1 MQPRYGP
8 HWTALGFQG
17 DDPATDLRGAGMLGL
32 LQLFYLHQ
40 VRACRA
46 YGLAHWASSSSSPRT
61 AGALSKARN
70 APCQACSPAA
80 CRGTLAWRNARG

>member
-1 MQPRYGP
+1 MCVCVPAGSSAMQPRYGP

-40 VRACRA
+40 VCACPP
-46 YGLAHWASSSSSPRT
+46 GL
-61 AGALSKARN
+61 
-70 APCQACSPAA
+70 
-80 CRGTLAWRNARG
+80 